1 MYLATVVGQV
11 WATRKEPT
19 LTGLRLL
26 VVQPYLLGG
35 EQSKETMVA
44 VDPIG
49 ADVGERVLVVMGRA
63 ARHAIGKGHD
73 IGFQCAI
80 VGVIDAA
87 ELAGGAR
94 VGQTA
99 ETDRSEPTAE
109 ARRARRNTEKEG

>member
-11 WATRKEPT
+11 WATRKETT
-19 LTGLRLL
+19 LSGLRLL
-26 VVQPYLLGG
+26 VVQPYLRGN
-35 EQSKETMVA
+35 KDTAETMVA
-44 VDPIG
+44 VDSIG

-87 ELAGGAR
+87 ELTGDER

-99 ETDRSEPTAE
+99 EDDRIPEKTA
-109 ARRARRNTEKEG
+109 

>member
-1 MYLATVVGQV
+1 MILATVVGQV
-11 WATRKEPT
+11 WATRKEAT
-19 LTGLRLL
+19 LSGLRLL
-26 VVQPYLLGG
+26 VVQPYLRGN
-35 EQSKETMVA
+35 QQTAETMVA
-44 VDPIG
+44 VDSIG

-87 ELAGGAR
+87 ELSGGER

-99 ETDRSEPTAE
+99 ESDRIPERSS
-109 ARRARRNTEKEG
+109 

>member
-11 WATRKEPT
+11 WATRKEAT
-19 LTGLRLL
+19 LSGLRLL

-35 EQSKETMVA
+35 VQNKETLVA

-49 ADVGERVLVVMGRA
+49 ADLGERVLVVMGRA

-73 IGFQCAI
+73 VGFQCAI
-80 VGVIDAA
+80 VGVVDGAQLIDG
-87 ELAGGAR
+87 ER

-99 ETDRSEPTAE
+99 AQDHKP
-109 ARRARRNTEKEG
+109 